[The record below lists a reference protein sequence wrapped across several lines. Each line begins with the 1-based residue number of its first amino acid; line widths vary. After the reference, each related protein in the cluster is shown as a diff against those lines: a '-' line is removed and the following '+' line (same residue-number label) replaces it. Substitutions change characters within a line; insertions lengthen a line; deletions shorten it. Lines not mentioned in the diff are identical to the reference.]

1 MEWQISAGQGPE
13 ECELAVSKLLRALTE
28 EFPDIRTV
36 QTIPGRRAGCLRSAR
51 IISDRDLSFLE
62 GTVQWICASPFR
74 PGHKRKNWFV
84 DISPCAPLPD
94 GERPDALVRF
104 ETFRS
109 GGKGGQHVNKTETGV
124 RAVHIPTGMAAVST
138 DARSQS
144 LNKRLALNRLCDML
158 AAVQCRE
165 RAQAKSLDR
174 LEHLRLE
181 RGRPVRVY
189 EGPAFRRQI
198 NRKMASEVREV

>member
-1 MEWQISAGQGPE
+1 M
-13 ECELAVSKLLRALTE
+13 
-28 EFPDIRTV
+28 
-36 QTIPGRRAGCLRSAR
+36 
-51 IISDRDLSFLE
+51 
-62 GTVQWICASPFR
+62 
-74 PGHKRKNWFV
+74 
-84 DISPCAPLPD
+84 DISPCAPLSHGD
-94 GERPDALVRF
+94 RPDALVRF

-124 RAVHIPTGMAAVST
+124 RAVHVPTGMAAVST

-158 AAVQCRE
+158 AAVQYRD

-189 EGPAFRRQI
+189 EGPAFRR
-198 NRKMASEVREV
+198 RSVE